1 MEQDNFFELFY
12 SNLRKELN
20 DNEFV
25 DSLEE
30 LISQKKFNRVNYLK
44 LIKGE

>member
-1 MEQDNFFELFY
+1 MEQDDFFELFY

-25 DSLEE
+25 DSFEE